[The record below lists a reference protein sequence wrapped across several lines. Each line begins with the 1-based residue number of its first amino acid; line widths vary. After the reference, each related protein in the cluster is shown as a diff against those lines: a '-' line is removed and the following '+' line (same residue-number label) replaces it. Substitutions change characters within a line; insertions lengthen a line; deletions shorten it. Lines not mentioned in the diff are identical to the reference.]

1 MKIEELEVEGW
12 YRVAADTEYYVVASK
27 QVDSRWV
34 ELGYDLPTG
43 QLQVLKVREYPPGI
57 KTRETVYNGKCP
69 DIQTF
74 KHLQTLLGI

>member
-1 MKIEELEVEGW
+1 MTLTQLQDLGW
-12 YRVAADTEYYVVASK
+12 IRVAADTEYYVVASK

-34 ELGYDLPTG
+34 ELGYDLSTG
-43 QLQVLKVREYPPGI
+43 QLHVLKVREYPPGI